1 MSRAATSRVLAVVP
15 VRAGVLPAGGAE
27 AVAEADGRVLLA
39 GEAAPAAAASL
50 SGVAT
55 EVRAWETD
63 GFAPGEW
70 AARLAPLLTEE
81 DWSSSRRRPTAA
93 TSPLAAELDRPL
105 LAGAMRAD
113 DASVTTIVHG
123 GRVSPSTRST
133 DRSSRRCSRGARR
146 GRRTEPLPEVEVI
159 EPPAAP
165 QRSKDATV
173 EKVLPPDITTMD
185 LSEAPRILGGG
196 AGLDGEARLRQL
208 GEVAT
213 LLGAAMGAT
222 RVLTDR
228 GWLDHSRQI
237 GTTGVVVDPDLY
249 LAFGISGAVQ
259 HTAGLGQ
266 PDHVISVNVDPH
278 CPMMELADL
287 AIVADANETVAELH
301 RRLGGERRAPMAD
314 FDAIVVGADRPS
326 AAALELAATAAR
338 CACSSGPLPGSKNMY
353 GGVVY
358 GASSTRSCRA
368 GGRVRSSAGSPVA

>member
-1 MSRAATSRVLAVVP
+1 
-15 VRAGVLPAGGAE
+15 
-27 AVAEADGRVLLA
+27 
-39 GEAAPAAAASL
+39 L

-81 DWSSSRRRPTAA
+81 DLVVLPA
-93 TSPLAAELDRPL
+93 SPDGRDLAPRLAAELDRPL
-105 LAGAMRAD
+105 LAGATRVD
-113 DASVTTIVHG
+113 DASVTTLVHG
-123 GRVSPSTRST
+123 GRVLAEHAVHGPVVATLQPGV
-133 DRSSRRCSRGARR
+133 RGVVA
-146 GRRTEPLPEVEVI
+146 GPEPLPEVEVI

-287 AIVADANETVAELH
+287 AVVADANETVAELH
-301 RRLGGERRAPMAD
+301 RRLGG
-314 FDAIVVGADRPS
+314 GA
-326 AAALELAATAAR
+326 E
-338 CACSSGPLPGSKNMY
+338 G
-353 GGVVY
+353 
-358 GASSTRSCRA
+358 
-368 GGRVRSSAGSPVA
+368 

>member
-81 DWSSSRRRPTAA
+81 DLVVLPA
-93 TSPLAAELDRPL
+93 SPDGRDLAPRLAAELDRPL
-105 LAGAMRAD
+105 LAGAMRVD

-123 GRVSPSTRST
+123 GRVLAEHAVHGPVVATLQPGV
-133 DRSSRRCSRGARR
+133 RGVVA
-146 GRRTEPLPEVEVI
+146 GPEPLPEVEVI

-249 LAFGISGAVQ
+249 LAFGISGVVQ

-287 AIVADANETVAELH
+287 AVVADANETVAELH
-301 RRLGGERRAPMAD
+301 RRLGG
-314 FDAIVVGADRPS
+314 GAEGTD
-326 AAALELAATAAR
+326 
-338 CACSSGPLPGSKNMY
+338 G
-353 GGVVY
+353 
-358 GASSTRSCRA
+358 
-368 GGRVRSSAGSPVA
+368 